1 METQSD
7 HSHHTH
13 TKVDSDIDYWFL
25 MFLVLIVVAVTWLG
39 VMNFTEGRKTEVAKQ
54 NGEAWVEWLTEQ
66 GTQRFEPDYKI
77 EACKGGVKPAT
88 APDPKSTDPVLGTWG
103 ACFDYIM
110 KNTELKDQV
119 NTFFNKPPEFIEKC
133 DPNSRAVMGAIVIED
148 LMPTPAGSAIPF
160 VGTQLI
166 NTDPIDYKMQLRV
179 SVCDKGGYPIKVAE
193 FDF

>member
-1 METQSD
+1 METPSD
-7 HSHHTH
+7 QNNPHHLA
-13 TKVDSDIDYWFL
+13 VDTGINYWFL
-25 MFLVLIVVAVTWLG
+25 FLMALIVVAVTWLG
-39 VMNFTEGRKTEVAKQ
+39 VMNFKEGRKTEVAKL

-66 GTQRFEPDYKI
+66 GTHRFEPDYKI
-77 EACKGGVKPAT
+77 QACKGGVKPT
-88 APDPKSTDPVLGTWG
+88 SDPAKSDSPVLGTWG

-110 KNTELKDQV
+110 KNTELKDQN
-119 NTFFNKPPEFIEKC
+119 NTFFDKPPHFIEKC
-133 DPNSRAVMGAIVIED
+133 DPSSREVMGAIVIED

-166 NTDPIDYKMQLRV
+166 DSDPIDYKMQLRV